1 MLQAVDWAASLR
13 FFGILEKSGNFWVR
27 RASAC
32 HEAERF
38 AADGQC
44 FGSFR
49 PLQKSVLPRPTREF
63 VGSCHVIRAKI
74 FSMNVPE
81 DLAQSQSASEQQL
94 GELLSAEFDD
104 ELSASERQTLEQLRR
119 QYPDA
124 ADRFTAQFERVRSV
138 MGGPPVSA
146 QQAALVS
153 AKQVALLGRARKP
166 VTRNAVLQGRAWK
179 VSVTIA
185 AAAMLFA
192 LVNQFRA
199 SSISNPLADATPVK
213 SSLESAMSDVVAIDE
228 ELQLKAVMDSTPGA
242 NSAAGGTEAFA
253 ADQGAEMA
261 PAISGFGGTGDP
273 GVGAAVAGA
282 AAAPRELPTQV
293 RQTSAG
299 AKPLAAGDS
308 AAELQILAS
317 SKEWTVVVVRI
328 PQAAPAVVM
337 SGVDRVLERYG
348 LQRQR
353 EDVAAESDWL
363 GVVVGGSEESQRKL
377 VADVEEELKGEDAEW
392 DPARVFH
399 SSRDEILAAVRKTLQ
414 TPTEAE
420 LERGEVFV
428 TVEKSSAL
436 RSLAVDEQ
444 VSDGAS
450 QSAALAIA
458 DAASD
463 SPVDQEGASTG
474 VARAKSAAASPKA
487 RGSRPL
493 LLVLSL
499 QAQPVNG

>member
-1 MLQAVDWAASLR
+1 
-13 FFGILEKSGNFWVR
+13 
-27 RASAC
+27 
-32 HEAERF
+32 
-38 AADGQC
+38 
-44 FGSFR
+44 
-49 PLQKSVLPRPTREF
+49 
-63 VGSCHVIRAKI
+63 
-74 FSMNVPE
+74 MNIPE
-81 DLAQSQSASEQQL
+81 DSAQSQSASEQQL

-119 QYPDA
+119 QYPDV

-138 MGGPPVSA
+138 LGGPPVTA

-153 AKQVALLGRARKP
+153 AKQVTFLGRTGKP
-166 VTRNAVLQGRAWK
+166 VTRNAVLRGRAWK
-179 VSVTIA
+179 VSVTMA

-199 SSISNPLADATPVK
+199 NSVSNPLADATPVK
-213 SSLESAMSDVVAIDE
+213 SSLESAMSDVVATDV
-228 ELQLKAVMDSTPGA
+228 ELQRNAVMDSPPGA

-282 AAAPRELPTQV
+282 AAVPRELATQV
-293 RQTSAG
+293 RQTPAG

-308 AAELQILAS
+308 VAELQILAS
-317 SKEWTVVVVRI
+317 SEEWTVVVVRI

-363 GVVVGGSEESQRKL
+363 GVVVAGSEESQRKL

-436 RSLAVDEQ
+436 RSLAVDGPF
-444 VSDGAS
+444 SDGAS
-450 QSAALAIA
+450 QSTALAVA
-458 DAASD
+458 DSASE
-463 SPVDQEGASTG
+463 SPVDQGGTSTG
-474 VARAKSAAASPKA
+474 GARAKAAAASPRA